1 MNSEEL
7 QHDKLGYSYSYADK
21 VPLPEGVEHGS
32 MRAVRLGC
40 HCKACLARKKKAAR
54 RGVRVI

>member
-1 MNSEEL
+1 MNDEQM
-7 QHDKLGYSYSYADK
+7 QHDRLGYSYADK
-21 VPLPEGVEHGS
+21 ANLPDGVEHGS

-40 HCKACLARKKKAAR
+40 QCQKCLARKKKAAR